1 MSRPALAPCWRFC
14 NSAPFL
20 GKMTRALRRL
30 ELLCTLPEVLPRLSQ
45 RWCTSMPADRLSRA
59 RRAPEEQP
67 LQQLLEAGAQIA
79 KTRRLLTYDAEV
91 LSPAWMLN
99 FSKSTMCHDHF
110 VVHMQVELADGRVV
124 SCQLPARVQQ
134 DLMLKG
140 SGFFAVWH
148 TDAQAAPQAATP
160 GWQALTV
167 LSDEAIPDLTK
178 QGLM

>member
-1 MSRPALAPCWRFC
+1 MAACC

-20 GKMTRALRRL
+20 GKMSRALGRL
-30 ELLCTLPEVLPRLSQ
+30 GLLCTLPEVLPRLSQ

-67 LQQLLEAGAQIA
+67 LQHLLEAGAQIA

-91 LSPAWMLN
+91 LPPSWMH
-99 FSKSTMCHDHF
+99 KECTICHDNF
-110 VVHMQVELADGRVV
+110 VVFMQVELADGRVV

-140 SGFFAVWH
+140 SGFFAVRPV
-148 TDAQAAPQAATP
+148 DAQAAPQSAAP